1 MRWLL
6 SRGFAGW
13 VLFLPS
19 SWSCSELKTIPCFNR
34 AWCRAARCWVS
45 NTDHKILGAPEEPAQ
60 GPQMPL
66 GCSGSRQGEAWL
78 WLQGAGDPE
87 PTQCLQCCSSERFP
101 KQRHANEI
109 PVHIPQLLSEGKLA
123 T

>member
-19 SWSCSELKTIPCFNR
+19 SWSCSELKTIPAARAAYGHHTARTPCINE

-87 PTQCLQCCSSERFP
+87 PTQCLQCCSS
-101 KQRHANEI
+101 
-109 PVHIPQLLSEGKLA
+109 
-123 T
+123 